1 MLKYQRLLRVIRQHR
16 VICYATSRDILPAKR
31 SLPIKNMPD
40 PLLRSYCCS
49 KQVLFE
55 MCSRNSRTTVT
66 IQKLFGDVDQSH
78 RLATKDPIT
87 YNLAP
92 LHLIQP
98 LFLSLSHPPACN
110 PPPHA
115 ALVCSPAPG
124 MMVGTQ
130 QRPSTPN
137 RCNAQG
143 IPNTLRVS
151 IASCKECEYTER
163 EEGRG
168 V

>member
-1 MLKYQRLLRVIRQHR
+1 MQLIP
-16 VICYATSRDILPAKR
+16 CSRDVKILKAFKGLVR
-31 SLPIKNMPD
+31 QQRILCHATRCDILRDKKSLPIKNMPD

-55 MCSRNSRTTVT
+55 GCSRN
-66 IQKLFGDVDQSH
+66 

-87 YNLAP
+87 YNLVP

-98 LFLSLSHPPACN
+98 LFPSLSHPPLQP

-163 EEGRG
+163 EEGRR

>member
-87 YNLAP
+87 YNLVL

-98 LFLSLSHPPACN
+98 LFLSLSPPPCN
-110 PPPHA
+110 PPAP
-115 ALVCSPAPG
+115 CSIG
-124 MMVGTQ
+124 MQSCPWYDGGHTTEAKHSKQMQCT
-130 QRPSTPN
+130 RNSKHTPSEY
-137 RCNAQG
+137 CKLQG
-143 IPNTLRVS
+143 
-151 IASCKECEYTER
+151 
-163 EEGRG
+163 G